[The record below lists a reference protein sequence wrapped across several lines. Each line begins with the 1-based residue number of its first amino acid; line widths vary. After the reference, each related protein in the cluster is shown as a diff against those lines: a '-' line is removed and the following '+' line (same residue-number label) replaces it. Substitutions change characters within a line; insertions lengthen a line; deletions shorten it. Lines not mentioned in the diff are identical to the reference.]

1 MTDIIIPTIAILT
14 NVCTT
19 LIILFLSWIYYKWNE
34 DMRLFSSLTIL
45 LIYQLSYS
53 ELSQES
59 DILLGVFSI
68 IIAWKITHHKCKEI
82 AYNHQQKLLKEA
94 MRDLEKYQREKI
106 KRP

>member
-19 LIILFLSWIYYKWNE
+19 SIILFLSWLYYKWDE
-34 DMRLFSSLTIL
+34 DIRLFLSLTIL
-45 LIYQLSYS
+45 LIYQLLYS

-59 DILLGVFSI
+59 DVLLGVFSI
-68 IIAWKITHHKCKEI
+68 IIAWKIIHHKCKKI
-82 AYNHQQKLLKEA
+82 AYEHQQKLLKEA